1 MSAPSFSSF
10 PPVFDS
16 FPDLEAGSSSSH
28 RQSKESKSTGHGDP
42 SIKKRKSEKERSG
55 EKEKEERTHDSDKR
69 KRKREKKHNRKDDE
83 EREHSSRHRK
93 KRSELYDED
102 GPHGSLNVTSQESFN
117 RFFYI
122 GRKGDE
128 LNIRYGSLHSG
139 DVPKYWH
146 VSRGKKVLGLEPHLA
161 VLYRGSKGLEIGE
174 AGWFNRS
181 PQLTDSR
188 SRSLLASGDTRRLT
202 ATNRTRLKYEEVDGF
217 IRVSSRKR
225 KGKEKDQAYRAIS
238 LDDKDESD
246 SDSSSQ
252 DEGGSSAEGSD
263 VSPMSAREE
272 TLRNLEQRLANDPT
286 SESMW
291 LFLLHHSISGIDPSS
306 KNADRARAE
315 ISVSVLERAL
325 SAHQANARS
334 PLLRLKYLK
343 AGEVI
348 WDMTRMKDEW
358 RKALKA
364 IPTADMHVDW
374 LDWTIRSTPDFSA
387 VVEYAIETTNLVSNI
402 GAGEDADFAKL
413 RVFWRVAT
421 SFRQAGYVERG
432 FALLQAQAE
441 LSFNIPREIEK
452 LPFEKQLDSLEEFW
466 ESEVPRIGEAGAK
479 GWRAWRTSEDIAPTT
494 KLRTIRKSESS
505 DPFATWYFK
514 EAESDRCL
522 IYPSRMPSGSN
533 DIPNED
539 GDEDGDDDPYAAVLF
554 SDIRPF
560 LVDLRT
566 AKGRDKLRLIWL
578 SYLGLHIPG
587 LSSALSTD
595 SFASD
600 DRWADTHFLQ
610 PSSLKSLLPQPS
622 SNRGVITADAQT
634 GVVIGREKTY
644 AKSFDVVKSWSLG
657 VLEPFEGLTVDG
669 EYRMWIKRSLD
680 GVDSE
685 IVDVMRRIL
694 RDVRHENDFGV
705 QLNVAELAFEAALP
719 QSDAALKRSQ
729 ALLSENSTSA
739 QLLASHAYLERI
751 RRKWDKARK
760 VYRVGLQSLA
770 KSNDP
775 DIVYLWW
782 DSAEMEWLLS
792 KNDAALGIVLR
803 SAGQPNERSDINVLR
818 SKRRL
823 EELCQQNVVPKWR
836 HRLKWIKL
844 RVLLECLVGTL
855 DTTIEVMQKYLA
867 TETPRT
873 LRHESMTVVS
883 LLMVYHHTV
892 TLHNPAPPSILRGL
906 VREALEDYPSNSIV
920 IGLFLECEKGESVW
934 GRVRTMMSEKPSGA
948 LREKS
953 VARRLIE
960 VWIAQWEEGRW
971 LGEVERVRAGLEA
984 AVTSD
989 RTKGSPIL
997 WKVYV
1002 KFEIAAGN
1010 VKRAKSVLFRA
1021 LKECPLVKE
1030 LYLLAFEDDLRNAY
1044 TRRELIT
1051 LSDTMAER
1059 GIRLRHSLGEVLEIH
1074 GVDDREKESDTS
1086 ESGDEYED
1094 ELEYESRERKRLMPY

>member
-28 RQSKESKSTGHGDP
+28 PQPKESKSTGHVDP
-42 SIKKRKSEKERSG
+42 SNKKRRSEKEKRSG
-55 EKEKEERTHDSDKR
+55 EREKEERNHDSDKR
-69 KRKREKKHNRKDDE
+69 ERKREKKHNRKDDE

-93 KRSELYDED
+93 KRSELNGED
-102 GPHGSLNVTSQESFN
+102 GPYGSSNVASQESFN

-122 GRKGDE
+122 DRKGDE

-146 VSRGKKVLGLEPHLA
+146 VARGKKVLGLDPHLA

-174 AGWFNRS
+174 AGWFSRS

-188 SRSLLASGDTRRLT
+188 SRSLLTSGDTHRLT

-225 KGKEKDQAYRAIS
+225 KGNEKDQAYRAIS
-238 LDDKDESD
+238 LDDKGESD
-246 SDSSSQ
+246 TDSSSQ
-252 DEGGSSAEGSD
+252 DEGGSSDEDSD

-291 LFLLHHSISGIDPSS
+291 LSLLHHSIGGIDPSS
-306 KNADRARAE
+306 KNADRTRAE
-315 ISVSVLERAL
+315 ISVSMLERAL

-334 PLLRLKYLK
+334 PSLRLKYLK

-348 WDMTRMKDEW
+348 WDMTRMEPEW

-364 IPTADMHVDW
+364 IPTADMHVEW

-387 VVEYAIETTNLVSNI
+387 VVEYAIEATNLVSNI

-413 RVFWRVAT
+413 RVFWRIAT
-421 SFRQAGYVERG
+421 FFRQAGYVERG
-432 FALLQAQAE
+432 FSLLQAQAE
-441 LSFNIPREIEK
+441 LSFNVPREIEK
-452 LPFEKQLDSLEEFW
+452 FPFEKQLDSLEEFW

-494 KLRTIRKSESS
+494 KLRPIGKSESS
-505 DPFATWYFK
+505 DPFAIWHFK

-522 IYPSRMPSGSN
+522 IFPSRMSSGSN
-533 DIPNED
+533 DIPN
-539 GDEDGDDDPYAAVLF
+539 EDGDDDPYAAVLF

-566 AKGRDKLRLIWL
+566 AKGRDKLRLVWL
-578 SYLGLHIPG
+578 SYLGLHTPG

-610 PSSLKSLLPQPS
+610 SSFSKSLLPQSS
-622 SNRGVITADAQT
+622 SNHGVITADAQN

-644 AKSFDVVKSWSLG
+644 AKSFGVVKSWSLG

-669 EYRMWIKRSLD
+669 EYRVWSKKSLD
-680 GVDSE
+680 GIDSE

-694 RDVRHENDFGV
+694 RDARHENDRGV
-705 QLNVAELAFEAALP
+705 QLDVTELAFEAALP

-729 ALLSENSTSA
+729 ALLSENSISS

-770 KSNDP
+770 NSNGP
-775 DIVYLWW
+775 DVVYLWW

-792 KNDAALGIVLR
+792 KNDAALEIILR
-803 SAGQPNERSDINVLR
+803 SAGQPNERSGINILR
-818 SKRRL
+818 AKRRL
-823 EELCQQNVVPKWR
+823 EEFCQQTVVSEWR
-836 HRLKWIKL
+836 CRLKWIKL

-855 DTTIEVMQKYLA
+855 DTAIEVIQKYLA
-867 TETPRT
+867 TETPGT
-873 LRHESMTVVS
+873 LRHESLTVVS

-892 TLHNPAPPSILRGL
+892 TLHNPAPPSLLRGL

-934 GRVRTMMSEKPSGA
+934 GRVRTMTSEKPSGA
-948 LREKS
+948 LQEKS

-960 VWIAQWEEGRW
+960 VWIAQWEGRW

-1059 GIRLRHSLGEVLEIH
+1059 GIRLRYSLGEVLEIH
-1074 GVDDREKESDTS
+1074 GVDNRVKESDTGES
-1086 ESGDEYED
+1086 EDEYED

>member
-10 PPVFDS
+10 PPVFGS
-16 FPDLEAGSSSSH
+16 FPDLGAGSSSS
-28 RQSKESKSTGHGDP
+28 RPQSKEK
-42 SIKKRKSEKERSG
+42 KERS
-55 EKEKEERTHDSDKR
+55 RDSDNCE
-69 KRKREKKHNRKDDE
+69 RKREKKHNRKDDE
-83 EREHSSRHRK
+83 EREHSSRRRK
-93 KRSELYDED
+93 KRSELNDE
-102 GPHGSLNVTSQESFN
+102 GGAHRSPIVASQENLN
-117 RFFYI
+117 RLFYI
-122 GRKGDE
+122 DRKGDE

-146 VSRGKKVLGLEPHLA
+146 VARGKKVLGLEPHLA

-188 SRSLLASGDTRRLT
+188 SRPLLTSKDTRRLT
-202 ATNRTRLKYEEVDGF
+202 TTNRTMLKYEEVDGF
-217 IRVSSRKR
+217 IRVSSRKG
-225 KGKEKDQAYRAIS
+225 KGKENDQPYRAIS
-238 LDDKDESD
+238 LDKDESD

-252 DEGGSSAEGSD
+252 DEDGSSDEDSD

-272 TLRNLEQRLANDPT
+272 ALRNLEQRLANDPT

-291 LFLLHHSISGIDPSS
+291 LSLLHHSIGGIEPLS
-306 KNADRARAE
+306 KNADRTRAE

-325 SAHQANARS
+325 SAHQDNARS
-334 PLLRLKYLK
+334 SLLRLKCLK
-343 AGEVI
+343 AGEVT

-364 IPTADMHVDW
+364 IPTADMHVEW
-374 LDWTIRSTPDFSA
+374 LDWTIRSTPDFNA
-387 VVEYAIETTNLVSNI
+387 VVEYAIEATNLVSNNI
-402 GAGEDADFAKL
+402 AAGENADFAKL
-413 RVFWRVAT
+413 RVFWRIAT
-421 SFRQAGYVERG
+421 FFRQAGYVERG

-452 LPFEKQLDSLEEFW
+452 SPFEKQLDSLEEFW
-466 ESEVPRIGEAGAK
+466 DSEAPRIGEAGAK
-479 GWRAWRTSEDIAPTT
+479 DWKVWRTSEDVAPAT
-494 KLRTIRKSESS
+494 KPRPIGTGKSSG
-505 DPFATWYFK
+505 PFAVWRFR
-514 EAESDRCL
+514 EAESDRRL
-522 IYPSRMPSGSN
+522 IFPSRVASGNNN
-533 DIPNED
+533 DIPNEHD
-539 GDEDGDDDPYAAVLF
+539 NEDEDEDEDPYASVLF

-560 LVDLRT
+560 LLDLRT
-566 AKGRDKLRLIWL
+566 TRGKDMLRLIWL

-587 LSSALSTD
+587 LSLALS
-595 SFASD
+595 SNIFASD

-610 PSSLKSLLPQPS
+610 PSFLRSLLPQPS
-622 SNRGVITADAQT
+622 SNRGVVTADAQT

-669 EYRMWIKRSLD
+669 EYRMWSKGSMD

-685 IVDVMRRIL
+685 IVDVMKSIL
-694 RDVRHENDFGV
+694 RDVRHGNDRGV

-739 QLLASHAYLERI
+739 ELLASHAYLERI

-770 KSNDP
+770 RSNDP
-775 DIVYLWW
+775 GVVCLWW
-782 DSAEMEWLLS
+782 NSAEMEWLLS
-792 KNDAALGIVLR
+792 KNDAALEIVLR
-803 SAGQPNERSDINVLR
+803 SAGQPNERSGINILR
-818 SKRRL
+818 AKRRL
-823 EELCQQNVVPKWR
+823 EELCQQSVVSEWR
-836 HRLKWIKL
+836 YRLKWIKL
-844 RVLLECLVGTL
+844 RVLLEFLVGTL
-855 DTTIEVMQKYLA
+855 DTVIEVIQKYLA
-867 TETPRT
+867 TEAPRT
-873 LRHESMTVVS
+873 LRHESLIVVS

-892 TLHNPAPPSILRGL
+892 TLRSPAPPSVLRGL
-906 VREALEDYPSNSIV
+906 VREALEEYPSNSIV
-920 IGLFLECEKGESVW
+920 VDLFLECEKGESVW
-934 GRVRTMMSEKPSGA
+934 GRVRTMMSEKPSGS
-948 LREKS
+948 LQEKS
-953 VARRLIE
+953 IARRLIE
-960 VWIAQWEEGRW
+960 VWVAQWEERRW
-971 LGEVERVRAGLEA
+971 LGEVERVRAGLET

-1010 VKRAKSVLFRA
+1010 MKRAKSVLFRA

-1030 LYLLAFEDDLRNAY
+1030 LYLLAFEDDLRSAY

-1059 GIRLRHSLGEVLEIH
+1059 GIRLRHSLSEVLEIH
-1074 GVDDREKESDTS
+1074 GADNREKESDTG
-1086 ESGDEYED
+1086 ESGDECEPED
-1094 ELEYESRERKRLMPY
+1094 ELEYERKRY

>member
-10 PPVFDS
+10 PPVFGS
-16 FPDLEAGSSSSH
+16 FPDLGTGSSSSH
-28 RQSKESKSTGHGDP
+28 PQSKEK
-42 SIKKRKSEKERSG
+42 KERD
-55 EKEKEERTHDSDKR
+55 RDSDKR
-69 KRKREKKHNRKDDE
+69 ERKREKKHNRKGDE

-93 KRSELYDED
+93 KRSELNDE
-102 GPHGSLNVTSQESFN
+102 GGAHKSPIVASQEDLN

-122 GRKGDE
+122 DRKGDE
-128 LNIRYGSLHSG
+128 LNIRYGSLHSR

-146 VSRGKKVLGLEPHLA
+146 VARGKKVLGLEPHLA

-188 SRSLLASGDTRRLT
+188 SRSLLTSRDTRRLT
-202 ATNRTRLKYEEVDGF
+202 ATSRTMRKYEEVDGF
-217 IRVSSRKR
+217 IRISSRKG
-225 KGKEKDQAYRAIS
+225 KDKEKDQPYRAIS

-252 DEGGSSAEGSD
+252 DEGGSSDENSD
-263 VSPMSAREE
+263 VSPLSAREE
-272 TLRNLEQRLANDPT
+272 ALRDLEQRLANDPT

-291 LFLLHHSISGIDPSS
+291 LSLLHHSIGGIDPLS
-306 KNADRARAE
+306 KNADRTRAE
-315 ISVSVLERAL
+315 IVVSVLERAL
-325 SAHQANARS
+325 SAHQDNARS
-334 PLLRLKYLK
+334 SLLRLKYLK
-343 AGEVI
+343 AGEVT
-348 WDMTRMKDEW
+348 WDMTRMKGEW

-364 IPTADMHVDW
+364 IPTADMHVEW
-374 LDWTIRSTPDFSA
+374 FDWTIRSTPDFNA
-387 VVEYAIETTNLVSNI
+387 VVEFAIEATNLVSNNI
-402 GAGEDADFAKL
+402 AVGEDADFARL
-413 RVFWRVAT
+413 RVFWRIAT
-421 SFRQAGYVERG
+421 FFRQAGYVERG

-452 LPFEKQLDSLEEFW
+452 SPFEKQLDSLEEFW
-466 ESEVPRIGEAGAK
+466 ESEVPRIGESGAK
-479 GWRAWRTSEDIAPTT
+479 GWKEWRTSKVSAPVT
-494 KLRTIRKSESS
+494 KLRSIGKSESS
-505 DPFATWYFK
+505 DPFATWHFK
-514 EAESDRCL
+514 EAESDRLL
-522 IYPSRMPSGSN
+522 IFPSRLPSGSN
-533 DIPNED
+533 DILNEHGD
-539 GDEDGDDDPYAAVLF
+539 EDEDGDPYATVLF

-566 AKGRDKLRLIWL
+566 AKGKGMLRLVWL

-587 LSSALSTD
+587 LSSALSSD
-595 SFASD
+595 VFASD

-610 PSSLKSLLPQPS
+610 PSFLKSLLPQPS

-634 GVVIGREKTY
+634 GVVVGREKTY
-644 AKSFDVVKSWSLG
+644 ARSFDVIKSWSLG
-657 VLEPFEGLTVDG
+657 VLEPFEGLTVEG
-669 EYRMWIKRSLD
+669 GYRMWSRGSLD
-680 GVDSE
+680 GIDSDV
-685 IVDVMRRIL
+685 VDVMRRIL
-694 RDVRHENDFGV
+694 RDVRHENDREV

-719 QSDAALKRSQ
+719 QSNAALKRSQ

-739 QLLASHAYLERI
+739 ELLASHAYLERI
-751 RRKWDKARK
+751 RRKWDKAQK

-770 KSNDP
+770 RSNDP
-775 DIVYLWW
+775 SVVYLWW

-792 KNDAALGIVLR
+792 KNDAALEIVLR
-803 SAGQPNERSDINVLR
+803 SAGQPNERSGINILR
-818 SKRRL
+818 AKRRL
-823 EELCQQNVVPKWR
+823 EELCQQSVVSEWR
-836 HRLKWIKL
+836 YRLKWIKL
-844 RVLLECLVGTL
+844 RVLLEFLVGSL
-855 DTTIEVMQKYLA
+855 DIAIEVIQKYLA
-867 TETPRT
+867 TEGPRT
-873 LRHESMTVVS
+873 LCHESLTVVS
-883 LLMVYHHTV
+883 LLMVYHYTV
-892 TLHNPAPPSILRGL
+892 TLRNSAPPSVLRGL
-906 VREALEDYPSNSIV
+906 VREALEEYPSNSIV

-934 GRVRTMMSEKPSGA
+934 GRVRTMMGEKPSGS
-948 LREKS
+948 LQEKPI
-953 VARRLIE
+953 ARRLIE

-971 LGEVERVRAGLEA
+971 LGEIERVRAGLET

-1021 LKECPLVKE
+1021 LKESPLVKE

-1059 GIRLRHSLGEVLEIH
+1059 GIRLRHSLSEVLEIH
-1074 GVDDREKESDTS
+1074 GVDNREKESDTG